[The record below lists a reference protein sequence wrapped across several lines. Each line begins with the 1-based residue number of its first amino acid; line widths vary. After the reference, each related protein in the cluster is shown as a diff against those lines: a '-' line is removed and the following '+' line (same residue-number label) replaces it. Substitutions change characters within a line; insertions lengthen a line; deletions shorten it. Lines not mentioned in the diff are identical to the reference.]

1 MSVIT
6 NHSLR
11 NAPWDGLG
19 GGLGGGLHGAVA
31 LPGAGEG
38 GAVWT
43 CVFIMLGQERAAGE
57 ALQLDLESFSL
68 FICLKEF

>member
-1 MSVIT
+1 MSVIV

-11 NAPWDGLG
+11 NAPW
-19 GGLGGGLHGAVA
+19 GGLGGAVA
-31 LPGAGEG
+31 LRGRGG
-38 GAVWT
+38 GRGAVWT